1 MTSASVPPWLLM
13 MLSRQI
19 NVPNTS
25 SGSPSG
31 VIGSGMLVLSLRIL
45 VFSFCMLWPI
55 WVEVAL
61 SKKVLYCICCWLWE
75 RSTSSS
81 SCIHIVHWIKF
92 LLWAVVSLWIMT
104 NFIHGSYCYMQ
115 QQQFK
120 PNPSKIET
128 ILKMEPPLDKAGV
141 KRLRGTTNYLSKVSP

>member
-1 MTSASVPPWLLM
+1 MLFCKCFLQEFNTTQILTFQSNYCLIKTSFF
-13 MLSRQI
+13 
-19 NVPNTS
+19 
-25 SGSPSG
+25 
-31 VIGSGMLVLSLRIL
+31 IGSGMLVLSLRIL

-128 ILKMEPPLDKAGV
+128 ILKMEPP
-141 KRLRGTTNYLSKVSP
+141 RLYLVQCFAH